1 MRAWRIALPTAGVL
15 LGLYGVFRLLTNVGF
30 MELLIL
36 AAWLIAAVVIHDGL
50 LSPAV
55 VTVGWFLARRVPPRA
70 RRYLQGLLVVGGLLT
85 VIAIPLML
93 RRDSQP
99 PSKAM
104 LQQNYGGNLTIL
116 LALAAALTLLLYAIQ
131 VARRNVD
138 RSEHE
143 DTSV

>member
-1 MRAWRIALPTAGVL
+1 VRTWRISLATAGVL

-30 MELLIL
+30 VELLIL

-55 VTVGWFLARRVPPRA
+55 LTVGWFLARRVPPRA
-70 RRYLQGLLVVGGLLT
+70 RRYLQGLLIVGGLLT

-99 PSKAM
+99 ASKAM
-104 LQQNYGGNLTIL
+104 LQQNYGGNLRIL
-116 LALAAALTLLLYAIQ
+116 LALAAALSLLLYAIR
-131 VARRNVD
+131 VARRTDEGPSTVG
-138 RSEHE
+138 
-143 DTSV
+143 

>member
-1 MRAWRIALPTAGVL
+1 MRTWRISLATAGVL

-30 MELLIL
+30 VELLIL

-55 VTVGWFLARRVPPRA
+55 LTVGWFLARRVPPRA
-70 RRYLQGLLVVGGLLT
+70 RRYLQGLLIVGGLLT

-99 PSKAM
+99 ASKAM
-104 LQQNYGGNLTIL
+104 LQQNYGGNLRIL
-116 LALAAALTLLLYAIQ
+116 LALAAALSLLLYAIR
-131 VARRNVD
+131 VARRTDEGPSTVG
-138 RSEHE
+138 
-143 DTSV
+143 

>member
-1 MRAWRIALPTAGVL
+1 MRAWRIALATAGVL

-30 MELLIL
+30 LELLVL
-36 AAWLIAAVVIHDGL
+36 AAWLIGAVVIHDGL

-99 PSKAM
+99 ASKAM

-131 VARRNVD
+131 VARRTVD